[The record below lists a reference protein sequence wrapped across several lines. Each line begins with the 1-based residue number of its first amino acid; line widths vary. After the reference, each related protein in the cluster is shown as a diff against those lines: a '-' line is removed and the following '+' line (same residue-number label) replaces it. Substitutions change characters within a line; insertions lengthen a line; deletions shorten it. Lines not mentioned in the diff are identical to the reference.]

1 MIKEILSYIQENYRE
16 DLSLKILSYKYHM
29 NTSYLGQ
36 VFQKEVGCS
45 FSQYLSNIKNE
56 KAKDMILNTNMK
68 INDIAR
74 EVGYLDASYF
84 YRKFKQCYGVS
95 PASLRGMKK
104 Y

>member
-1 MIKEILSYIQENYRE
+1 
-16 DLSLKILSYKYHM
+16 M

-74 EVGYLDASYF
+74 KWDTWM
-84 YRKFKQCYGVS
+84 
-95 PASLRGMKK
+95 PAIFTENLNSAMGFLLLLAGE
-104 Y
+104 

>member
-1 MIKEILSYIQENYRE
+1 
-16 DLSLKILSYKYHM
+16 M

-36 VFQKEVGCS
+36 IFQKEVGCS
-45 FSQYLSNIKNE
+45 FNQYLSNIKNE
-56 KAKDMILNTNMK
+56 KAKELILNTNMK

-74 EVGYLDASYF
+74 EVGYPDTSYF

-95 PASLRGMKK
+95 SASLRNMKK